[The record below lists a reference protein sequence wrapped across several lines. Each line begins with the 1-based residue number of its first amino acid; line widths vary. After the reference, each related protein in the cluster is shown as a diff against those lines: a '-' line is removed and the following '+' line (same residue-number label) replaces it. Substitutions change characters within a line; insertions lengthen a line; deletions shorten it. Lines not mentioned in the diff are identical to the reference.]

1 MWALRAAPT
10 LQVRGA
16 SDEIRRAFMNRVVE
30 HIALPAIAPVA
41 VIALYF
47 TPVSLIGCV
56 NRGPLALAVV
66 VISLLAGIAMGLL
79 GLRTRREDPG
89 SRWWWIGSMC
99 ILMLPA
105 LLVLGPLG

>member
-1 MWALRAAPT
+1 
-10 LQVRGA
+10 
-16 SDEIRRAFMNRVVE
+16 MNRVVK

-41 VIALYF
+41 VIALYV
-47 TPVSLIGCV
+47 TPVGLIGCV
-56 NRGPLALAVV
+56 NRGLLALAVV
-66 VISLLAGIAMGLL
+66 VTSLLAGIVMGLF
-79 GLRTRREDPG
+79 GLRARRDDPG

>member
-1 MWALRAAPT
+1 M
-10 LQVRGA
+10 
-16 SDEIRRAFMNRVVE
+16 SRVVK
-30 HIALPAIAPVA
+30 HIVVPGIAPVA

-47 TPVSLIGCV
+47 TPVSLIGCA
-56 NRGPLALAVV
+56 NRGLLALAVV
-66 VISLLAGIAMGLL
+66 AISLLAGIVIGLL
-79 GLRTRREDPG
+79 GLRARRNDPQ